1 MGSLFKKSSIKVL
14 LILLVSSYVFASAKE
29 NIKIGAIVAATGPAS
44 FLGDP
49 ELKTLQHYIK
59 KINNSGGV
67 NGAQLELIHYDTAAN
82 PKKAVTFT
90 KRLISQ
96 DEVVAIIG
104 PSTTGETM
112 AIMPFIRKAKIPLMS
127 MAGGIS
133 IVKPVKK
140 YVFKIAAT
148 DRMACQRIMQ
158 DLKKRKLT
166 NLALIS
172 GSGGF
177 GKSMRKQCKDVSAD
191 YGIKI
196 VADETYGAKDAD
208 MTSQLLKIKNTK
220 NVDAVLNPGFGQ
232 GPAIVTKNYK
242 QLNISQPLYQSHG
255 VASKKYIEIA
265 GIAAEGVRLVAPPV
279 VVASKL
285 SDNSPIKDVA
295 LAYKL
300 EYEKVFNDTVSSFGG
315 HAYDALFALVDAIKK
330 TGTSDS
336 SEIRDNLESLQNFIG
351 VDGVVNMSKENHL
364 GLDTKSG
371 MVLLEIKNGDWVMID

>member
-1 MGSLFKKSSIKVL
+1 MNTCKKFGIRVFL
-14 LILLVSSYVFASAKE
+14 VLLVSSFVFAQAKE
-29 NIKIGAIVAATGPAS
+29 SIKIGAIVAATGPAS

-59 KINNSGGV
+59 QINKNGGV
-67 NGAQLELIHYDTAAN
+67 NGAMIELIHYDTAAN

-90 KRLISQ
+90 KRLINQ

-112 AIMPFIRKAKIPLMS
+112 AILPFIKKAKIPLLS

-133 IVKPVKK
+133 IVKPTKK
-140 YVFKIAAT
+140 YVFKIVAT

-158 DLKKRKLT
+158 DIQKRELK

-177 GKSMRKQCKDVSAD
+177 GKSMRKQCKDVAAD
-191 YGIKI
+191 YGISI

-242 QLNISQPLYQSHG
+242 QLGIKHPLYQSHG
-255 VASKKYIEIA
+255 VASKKFIEIA
-265 GIAAEGVRLVAPPV
+265 GSAAEGVRLVAPPV
-279 VVASKL
+279 VVADKL
-285 SDNSPIKDVA
+285 PDNSPIKKIAV
-295 LAYKL
+295 AYKN
-300 EYEKVFNDTVSSFGG
+300 EYEKAFNTKVSSFGG
-315 HAYDALFALVDAIKK
+315 HAYDSLYAIIESIKQTSSIDPKK
-330 TGTSDS
+330 
-336 SEIRDNLESLQNFIG
+336 IRDGLENLKGFVG
-351 VDGVVNMSKENHL
+351 VDGVVNMSSKDHL

-371 MVLLEIKNGDWVMID
+371 MILLEIKNGDWSIVN

>member
-1 MGSLFKKSSIKVL
+1 VGSLFKKSSIKVL

>member
-1 MGSLFKKSSIKVL
+1 MVTNLKKLVGRVF
-14 LILLVSSYVFASAKE
+14 LVSIACSFVFLQAKE
-29 NIKIGAIVAATGPAS
+29 TIKIGAIVAATGPAS

-67 NGAQLELIHYDTAAN
+67 NGQELELVHYDTAAN

-90 KRLISQ
+90 KRLINQ
-96 DEVVAIIG
+96 DKVVAIIG

-112 AIMPFIRKAKIPLMS
+112 AILPFVRKAKIPLLS

-140 YVFKIAAT
+140 YVFKIVAT

-158 DLKKRKLT
+158 DLKKRKLN

-177 GKSMRKQCKDVSAD
+177 GKSMRKQCKDVAGNYD
-191 YGIKI
+191 INI

-232 GPAIVTKNYK
+232 GPAIVTKNFK
-242 QLNISQPLYQSHG
+242 QLNINKPLYQSHG
-255 VASKKYIEIA
+255 VASKKFIEIA
-265 GIAAEGVRLVAPPV
+265 GAAAEGVRLVSPPV
-279 VVASKL
+279 VVADKL
-285 SDNSPIKDVA
+285 ADSSPIKRIAVD
-295 LAYKL
+295 YKN
-300 EYEKVFNDTVSSFGG
+300 EYEKVFKSKVSSFGG
-315 HAYDALFALVDAIKK
+315 HAYDSLYAIIESIKTTGSTNPKK
-330 TGTSDS
+330 
-336 SEIRDNLESLQNFIG
+336 IRDGIENLKDFIS
-351 VDGVVNMSKENHL
+351 VDGVVNMSKKDHL

-371 MVLLEIKNGDWVMID
+371 MILLEIKNGDWTIIN

>member
-1 MGSLFKKSSIKVL
+1 MGGMLKKLGVGFAISLIASSFYI
-14 LILLVSSYVFASAKE
+14 ANAKE
-29 NIKIGAIVAATGPAS
+29 SIKIGAIVAATGPAS

-59 KINNSGGV
+59 KINAEGGV
-67 NGAQLELIHYDTAAN
+67 NGQMLELVHYDTAAN

-96 DEVVAIIG
+96 DNVVAIIG

-112 AIMPFIRKAKIPLMS
+112 AILPFVRKAKIPLLS

-140 YVFKIAAT
+140 YVFKIVAT

-158 DLKKRKLT
+158 DLKKRSLT

-177 GKSMRKQCKDVSAD
+177 GKSMRKQCKDVASN
-191 YGIKI
+191 YGVTI
-196 VADETYGAKDAD
+196 VADETYGSKDAD

-220 NVDAVLNPGFGQ
+220 NVQAVLNPGFGQ
-232 GPAIVTKNYK
+232 GPAIVTKNFK
-242 QLNISQPLYQSHG
+242 QLNINKPLYQSHG
-255 VASKKYIEIA
+255 VASKKFIEIA
-265 GIAAEGVRLVAPPV
+265 GAAAEGVRLVSPPV
-279 VVASKL
+279 VVADKL
-285 SDNSPIKDVA
+285 DDSSPIKKITV
-295 LAYKL
+295 AYKN
-300 EYEKVFNDTVSSFGG
+300 EYEKAFDSKVSSFGG
-315 HAYDALFALVDAIKK
+315 HAYDSLFAIVEAIKA
-330 TGTSDS
+330 TGSSDPKK
-336 SEIRDNLESLQNFIG
+336 IRDGIENLKNFVS
-351 VDGVVNMSKENHL
+351 VDGIVNMSKKDHL

-371 MVLLEIKNGDWVMID
+371 MILLEIKNGDWTIVK